1 MMAMIYRIGLEI
13 SRIAGSKKAEMRV
26 KSVFLR

>member
-1 MMAMIYRIGLEI
+1 MMAMIYRIGLKI
-13 SRIAGSKKAEMRV
+13 SRIAGRKKAEMKV